1 MRLGQLLG
9 GAGVV
14 ARSTREEQDAQRRSQ
29 QLRLQT
35 EEMTT
40 EADRL
45 ARLRAGFDRDVSQP
59 LPPWSP
65 TSPGEQ
71 MGTTQA
77 QAPQAGLQGTGAT
90 VYAAPPAA
98 PITRQQIPAETTA
111 PAPAPAPEP
120 RRVGRGAA
128 AARVRDDRVRV
139 QEAEQAWAAY
149 EATLPAIRVGRA
161 GANARSA
168 RAAEKR
174 RFVENYGREAP
185 APAAGLALPQ
195 TEAPAPAPAPAPV
208 QPSAQAGLTIPQVAQ
223 EQPQPQQP
231 QQQAGLGATAAQE
244 VVPDSARYLANPQ
257 GLSIEMQRTLR
268 KRDELERMS
277 QIYAQAGYGQ
287 EAFMMRSQLKDLDD
301 SMVYLEGMQGIM
313 EFRQLN
319 DPRRL
324 AGVWSKYALV
334 PIGIQPRNDG
344 TFNIVVNGNI
354 VQQGVSASDV
364 VDTAQSAFDATYREQ
379 KAEAIATQ
387 NALRFESMLKNE
399 ETMTKENAAMIRE
412 TAVETVRGEYTL
424 NLEVLRR
431 RGFDVK
437 FSGREDGSAII
448 FPPDGG
454 VPLYFNPDGREVPG
468 IDGVP
473 VKVLSAM
480 QIPGLERWTQMME
493 MVRDIPSL
501 RKDR

>member
-29 QLRLQT
+29 QLKLQT

-98 PITRQQIPAETTA
+98 PITRQPIPTEPAAPARTPAEEA
-111 PAPAPAPEP
+111 SEY
-120 RRVGRGAA
+120 V
-128 AARVRDDRVRV
+128 ARSLLLNSGS
-139 QEAEQAWAAY
+139 
-149 EATLPAIRVGRA
+149 TLPAQ
-161 GANARSA
+161 ARPQSPYYDI
-168 RAAEKR
+168 
-174 RFVENYGREAP
+174 NP
-185 APAAGLALPQ
+185 AIQPTTSQFMQQLAIPGLALPQ
-195 TEAPAPAPAPAPV
+195 TEAPAPAPAPVPV
-208 QPSAQAGLTIPQVAQ
+208 QPSTQAGLTIPQVAQ
-223 EQPQPQQP
+223 EQPQPQPQQP

-301 SMVYLEGMQGIM
+301 SMIYLEGMQGIM
-313 EFRQLN
+313 EFSQLN

-324 AGVWSKYALV
+324 AGVWSQYALV
-334 PIGIQPRNDG
+334 PIGVQPRSDG
-344 TFNIVVNGNI
+344 TYNLVVNGNI
-354 VQQGVSASDV
+354 VQQGVSSDEV
-364 VDTAQSAFDATYREQ
+364 INTARLAFDDTYRQ
-379 KAEAIATQ
+379 QQAEAIATQ
-387 NALRFESMLKNE
+387 NALQFEAMLDNAK
-399 ETMTKENAAMIRE
+399 TMTKENAAMIRE
-412 TAVETVRGEYTL
+412 LAVETQRGQNTL
-424 NLEVLRR
+424 NVEVLRQ

-437 FSGREDGSAII
+437 FSNNGDGSAII
-448 FPPDGG
+448 LPPNGG
-454 VPLYFNPDGREVPG
+454 VPLYWSPEGREVTG
-468 IDGVP
+468 IDGKSVR
-473 VKVLSAM
+473 VLSAM
-480 QIPGLERWTQMME
+480 QIPGLDQWIQMLN
-493 MVRDIPSL
+493 VS
-501 RKDR
+501 DR